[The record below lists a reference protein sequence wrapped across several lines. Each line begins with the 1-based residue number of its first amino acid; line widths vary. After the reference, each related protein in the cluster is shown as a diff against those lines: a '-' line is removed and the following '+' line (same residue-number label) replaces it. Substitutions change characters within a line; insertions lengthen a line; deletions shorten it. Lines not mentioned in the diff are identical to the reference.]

1 MPLNLPPTL
10 SLSLVGT
17 IMVKL
22 TSTTIHSIDIDLI
35 VAFSLFGGST
45 HLLVILI

>member
-22 TSTTIHSIDIDLI
+22 TSTTIHSIDIDPM
-35 VAFSLFGGST
+35 VVFSLFSGST
-45 HLLVILI
+45 HLSIILI

>member
-1 MPLNLPPTL
+1 MLFAPTL
-10 SLSLVGT
+10 SLFLVGT

-22 TSTTIHSIDIDLI
+22 TSTTVHFIDIDLI
-35 VAFSLFGGST
+35 VVFSFFGGST